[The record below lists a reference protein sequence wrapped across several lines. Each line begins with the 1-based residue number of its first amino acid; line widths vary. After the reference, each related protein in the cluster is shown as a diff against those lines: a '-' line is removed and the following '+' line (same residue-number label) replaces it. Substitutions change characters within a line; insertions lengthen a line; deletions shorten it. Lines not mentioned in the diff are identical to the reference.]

1 MKKSKS
7 KIKGFT
13 LVETMMAL
21 GLFGLMTA
29 GSIASIPKVR
39 EVVVKSERVQIA
51 SNLMNNQVESLRILP
66 FEQLENMMNDG
77 GTIATTYEVSE
88 VPFELKC
95 ELSQYDANLY
105 GDNAIQ
111 AYVTCEWTVNDGTF
125 KESFWTLFVRD
136 GLSDKSFNG

>member
-7 KIKGFT
+7 TVKGFT

-29 GSIASIPKVR
+29 GSIASLPKVR

-66 FEQLENMMNDG
+66 
-77 GTIATTYEVSE
+77 
-88 VPFELKC
+88 
-95 ELSQYDANLY
+95 LSNWKA
-105 GDNAIQ
+105 
-111 AYVTCEWTVNDGTF
+111 
-125 KESFWTLFVRD
+125 
-136 GLSDKSFNG
+136 